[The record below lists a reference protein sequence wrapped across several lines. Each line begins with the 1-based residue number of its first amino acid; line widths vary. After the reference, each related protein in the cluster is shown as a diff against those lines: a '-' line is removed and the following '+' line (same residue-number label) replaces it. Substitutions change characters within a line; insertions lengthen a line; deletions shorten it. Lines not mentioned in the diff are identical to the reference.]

1 MRAAAASYNTFD
13 SPMELEPAV
22 QQYLIERKAKTSRE
36 DLEFELAVLARLQ
49 EFLDSEPVQEN
60 VEALRASDLRAFI
73 GHWFRSAED
82 ITPEAARD
90 LAAAVVAFAG
100 WVDRQSGPDSDD
112 MPDDRGIG
120 QSDRPLLAP
129 SLLPLED
136 ELPRAVRIAD
146 YLRRHVHRNDLP
158 DSIPLEE
165 APGGSP
171 LGTIGAGIS
180 RVLRPQEIDYSRAEE
195 DTFRV
200 AAVNERSVSL
210 ISPAREQM
218 GEGPAAPVAVPV
230 RAARLIRV
238 DDILHIEIAPSAAG
252 WEILNVEAVI
262 PGGLDDRP

>member
-1 MRAAAASYNTFD
+1 
-13 SPMELEPAV
+13 MELESAV
-22 QQYLIERKAKTSRE
+22 QQYLIERKETTSRE

-49 EFLDSEPVQEN
+49 EFLESEPAVEN
-60 VEALRASDLRAFI
+60 VEALRTSELRAFI
-73 GHWFRSAED
+73 GHWFRSAEA
-82 ITPEAARD
+82 ISPESARD
-90 LAAAVVAFAG
+90 LAAAVVGFAG
-100 WVDRQSGPDSDD
+100 WLDCRSGADSSDV
-112 MPDDRGIG
+112 PNGRGID
-120 QSDRPLLAP
+120 QSDRPMLAP
-129 SLLPLED
+129 PLVSLED

-146 YLRRHVHRNDLP
+146 LLRRHVHRNDLP

-180 RVLRPQEIDYSRAEE
+180 RVVRPEEIDYSRAEE

-200 AAVNERSVSL
+200 AAVNERSISL
-210 ISPAREQM
+210 VSPARAQM

-238 DDILHIEIAPSAAG
+238 DDILHVEIAPSAAG

>member
-1 MRAAAASYNTFD
+1 
-13 SPMELEPAV
+13 MELESAV
-22 QQYLIERKAKTSRE
+22 QQYLIERKRTTSRE

-49 EFLDSEPVQEN
+49 EFLEGEPAMESVA
-60 VEALRASDLRAFI
+60 ALRAADLRAFV

-82 ITPEAARD
+82 ITPDAARG
-90 LAAAVVAFAG
+90 LGAAVGGFAG
-100 WVDRQSGPDSDD
+100 WLDRQSVAPSDD
-112 MPDDRGIG
+112 QPEDQVIDH
-120 QSDRPLLAP
+120 SDRPMLAP
-129 SLLPLED
+129 SLLSLED

-146 YLRRHVHRNDLP
+146 FLRRHVHRNDLP

-171 LGTIGAGIS
+171 LGTISAGIS
-180 RVLRPQEIDYSRAEE
+180 RVVRPEEIDYTRAEE

-200 AAVNERSVSL
+200 TAVSERSVSL

-218 GEGPAAPVAVPV
+218 GEGPAAPVAVPA